1 MGATGDVVKARYTY
15 TYVFENNSWKIAH
28 HHSSVMPEGIDIA
41 TPITEDE
48 VRGLFHLWNDALAT
62 EDPDAVAKRYAK
74 EGVLLPTV
82 SDIPRT
88 DYGSIKD
95 YFVNFLQKKPQGVI
109 TESNARVLSDTLATN
124 AGIYVF
130 TFGDGAQVTARFN
143 YTYELDK
150 GAWKIIQHHSSA
162 MPEG

>member
-1 MGATGDVVKARYTY
+1 V
-15 TYVFENNSWKIAH
+15 IA
-28 HHSSVMPEGIDIA
+28 
-41 TPITEDE
+41 
-48 VRGLFHLWNDALAT
+48 LFNDWNDALAT
-62 EDPDAVAKRYAK
+62 GDPDVVTQMYADNA
-74 EGVLLPTV
+74 VLLPTV
-82 SDIPRT
+82 SNKVRHNHSEIR
-88 DYGSIKD
+88 D
-95 YFVNFLQKKPQGVI
+95 YFVAFLAKKPQGVI

>member
-1 MGATGDVVKARYTY
+1 MNE
-15 TYVFENNSWKIAH
+15 ENVIA
-28 HHSSVMPEGIDIA
+28 
-41 TPITEDE
+41 
-48 VRGLFHLWNDALAT
+48 LFNDWNDALANG
-62 EDPDAVAKRYAK
+62 DPDMVTQMYADNA
-74 EGVLLPTV
+74 VLLPTV
-82 SDIPRT
+82 SNKVRHNHSEIR
-88 DYGSIKD
+88 D
-95 YFVNFLQKKPQGVI
+95 YFVAFLAKKPQGVI

-150 GAWKIIQHHSSA
+150 GVWKIIQHHSSA

>member
-1 MGATGDVVKARYTY
+1 LRNSAFLTGTGRFCACGEAAACFMFLTLLETAVNEEHV
-15 TYVFENNSWKIAH
+15 IA
-28 HHSSVMPEGIDIA
+28 
-41 TPITEDE
+41 
-48 VRGLFHLWNDALAT
+48 LFNDWNDALAT
-62 EDPDAVAKRYAK
+62 GDPDVVTQMYADNA
-74 EGVLLPTV
+74 VLLPTV
-82 SDIPRT
+82 SNKVRHNHSEIR
-88 DYGSIKD
+88 D
-95 YFVNFLQKKPQGVI
+95 YFVAFLAKKPQGVI

>member
-1 MGATGDVVKARYTY
+1 MFLTLLETAVNEEHV
-15 TYVFENNSWKIAH
+15 IA
-28 HHSSVMPEGIDIA
+28 
-41 TPITEDE
+41 
-48 VRGLFHLWNDALAT
+48 LFNDWNDALAT
-62 EDPDAVAKRYAK
+62 GDPDVVTQMYADNA
-74 EGVLLPTV
+74 VLLPTV
-82 SDIPRT
+82 SNKVRHNDSEIR
-88 DYGSIKD
+88 D
-95 YFVNFLQKKPQGVI
+95 YFVAFLAKKPQGVI
-109 TESNARVLSDTLATN
+109 TESNARVLSNTLATN